1 MRFDPGPSSARAGSP
16 WPYMAC
22 VAGFAVTAQF
32 GTYSA
37 ALNRLGLPVW
47 AATLLLTSTVALR
60 SANVHMFVM
69 RNGRQRL
76 RKFSPML
83 QRMVLRWRNPFAD
96 QTTVVINIGSGLLP
110 LGFSIY
116 SVMRGTIGPMQ
127 LWIAS
132 FLVAGVVQ
140 FFRLPLS
147 VGPMVRPFVVIAPL
161 VASVLGWALSAND
174 QAPLAFVSGFVGILV
189 GSDLLH
195 VHDLNHIGKAQI
207 VIGGDASFDAVFLN
221 ELFAMV
227 LS

>member
-1 MRFDPGPSSARAGSP
+1 MHIDPRPSSAQAGSA

-22 VAGFAVTAQF
+22 VAAFAATAQF

-37 ALNRLGLPVW
+37 ALNQLGLPVW
-47 AATLLLTSTVALR
+47 AATLLLTATVALR
-60 SANVHMFVM
+60 SAHVRMFVM

-76 RKFSPML
+76 RRFSPTL
-83 QRMVLRWRNPFAD
+83 QRVVLRWRSPFAD
-96 QTTVVINIGSGLLP
+96 QTAVLINIGSGLLP
-110 LGFSIY
+110 LGYSIY
-116 SVMRGTIGPMQ
+116 ALMRGAVGPMQ

-132 FLVAGVVQ
+132 ILVAVVVQ
-140 FFRLPLS
+140 VFRLPFS

-174 QAPLAFVSGFVGILV
+174 QAPLAYVSGFVGILV

-195 VHDLNHIGKAQI
+195 VHDLNHIGKAQV

-221 ELFAMV
+221 ELFSMV